1 MVDGR
6 VIFSKAEAGRF
17 PTDGEVEEIFAAL
30 KPGAKASVESAPA
43 VKTADESGNG
53 GRSGI
58 LRRMADRFR
67 N

>member
-1 MVDGR
+1 

-30 KPGAKASVESAPA
+30 KPGAKASVESASA
-43 VKTADESGNG
+43 AKTADEPGDG
-53 GRSGI
+53 GRSRI
-58 LRRMADRFR
+58 LRRIADRFR

>member
-1 MVDGR
+1 MDGR

-30 KPGAKASVESAPA
+30 KPDAKTSAESAPA
-43 VKTADESGNG
+43 AKTADERGYG